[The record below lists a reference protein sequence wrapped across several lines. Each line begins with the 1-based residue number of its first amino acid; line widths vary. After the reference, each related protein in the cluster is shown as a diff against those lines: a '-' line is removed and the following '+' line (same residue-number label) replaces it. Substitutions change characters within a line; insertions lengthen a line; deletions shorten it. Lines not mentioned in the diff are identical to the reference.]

1 MKLVLSNLLMSAITC
16 EGWLISENKKDK
28 MISECPDNGR
38 AEFRNKLDRTLSA
51 GAKK

>member
-16 EGWLISENKKDK
+16 EGWLISENKQDQ
-28 MISECPDNGR
+28 MISQCSERGR
-38 AEFRNKLDRTLSA
+38 TTFKNKSDLTVST